1 MEKINEKPILF
12 SSEMVRAILDGRKT
26 QTRRIVKPQPEPGKV
41 KSPDISCP
49 YGTIKDRLWVRE
61 TFSYYRAFGE
71 KLADNPPV
79 IYRADEDNCGQFP
92 VFLDNQIVYVNQ
104 RDLWKPSIYMPRKA
118 SRINLEITNIR
129 VEKLQNITEEDAI
142 NEGVEIFPPDSHCGE
157 LYKNYNKKEG
167 GDKRKFIFARD
178 SFKSLWQSINGPESW
193 DKNPL
198 VWAIEFKVLEAE

>member
-129 VEKLQNITEEDAI
+129 VERLQNITEEDAI
-142 NEGVEIFPPDSHCGE
+142 NEGVEMLSGYNPENKF
-157 LYKNYNKKEG
+157 YKNYNSNSQHWFETAKQ
-167 GDKRKFIFARD
+167 
-178 SFKSLWQSINGPESW
+178 SFRSLWQSINGPESW